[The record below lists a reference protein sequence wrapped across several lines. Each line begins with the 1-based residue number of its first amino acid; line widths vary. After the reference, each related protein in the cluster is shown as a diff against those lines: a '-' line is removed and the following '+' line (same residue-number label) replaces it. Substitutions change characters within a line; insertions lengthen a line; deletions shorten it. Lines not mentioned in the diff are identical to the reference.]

1 MLKLLFTLL
10 SIIGRTKKKEESEMT
25 IDLSTAPRGVR
36 NNNPGNIDFNPLNKW
51 KGLNPKSKELD
62 SRFCV
67 FISPEYGI
75 RALMILLRNYEKKY
89 GLNSIRQIINRWAP
103 THEND
108 TSSYMKHVAK
118 LMNTDIDTCLELKN
132 RNVLIQLAK
141 AIVTHENGVQPYSDT
156 VYQSAYEL
164 I

>member
-1 MLKLLFTLL
+1 MFEFLLNLLF
-10 SIIGRTKKKEESEMT
+10 KKQEKKGDEGVS
-25 IDLSTAPRGVR
+25 IDLSTAPRGIR

-75 RALMILLRNYEKKY
+75 RALMVLLKNYNKKY
-89 GLNSIRQIINRWAP
+89 NLNSVRQIINRWAP
-103 THEND
+103 THENN
-108 TSSYMKHVAK
+108 TSAYMSHVAK
-118 LMNTDIDTCLELKN
+118 MMNVDLDTCLDLKD
-132 RNVLIQLAK
+132 RKTLISLAK
-141 AIVTHENGVQPYSDT
+141 AIVTHENGVQPYADEI
-156 VYQSAYEL
+156 YQSAYEL